1 MTTISTEH
9 RHVKETILHIQH
21 VQHSQKYPIKPMK
34 THMKNE
40 SVQAFPFS

>member
-34 THMKNE
+34 NE
-40 SVQAFPFS
+40 SVRAFPLS